1 MAIEMFQ
8 QNMPKLK
15 TLELLG
21 CIKSKTKRNEKREF
35 AKSTYQMNLALS
47 KMDLVNNKLDLNID
61 DPDYPIEESES
72 ESDVEDDQANEEEED
87 SSSTDYS
94 LTDP

>member
-61 DPDYPIEESES
+61 DPDYLVEESES
-72 ESDVEDDQANEEEED
+72 ESDVEDEVSEDEED

>member
-1 MAIEMFQ
+1 
-8 QNMPKLK
+8 
-15 TLELLG
+15 
-21 CIKSKTKRNEKREF
+21 
-35 AKSTYQMNLALS
+35 
-47 KMDLVNNKLDLNID
+47 MDLVNNKLDLNID

-94 LTDP
+94 LTDPWKKAQPD